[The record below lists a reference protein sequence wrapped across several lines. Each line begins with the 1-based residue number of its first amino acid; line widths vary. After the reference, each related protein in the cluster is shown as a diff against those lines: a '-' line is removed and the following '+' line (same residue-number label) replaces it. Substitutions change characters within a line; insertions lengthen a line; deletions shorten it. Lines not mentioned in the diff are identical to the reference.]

1 MSENKRKEQLKQ
13 LIISLCSVS
22 SVSGFEKRASE
33 KVKELCSEGFDE
45 FYSDSVGNCTLV
57 KRCGRENAPRVLVD
71 AHLDEVGMIVSCI
84 CDGGFLRV
92 TNMGGI
98 DVSIL
103 QAADVMIYGN
113 EILRGVIGSTPPHL
127 KKSDDLPKPNEL
139 LVDVGLPKEKLEELV
154 PLGTPVGFAPVYTEL
169 LGEKLCGKAFDD
181 KACGACAVFAVANT
195 PRENLAADVY
205 VTLSAMEETSRLGG
219 VSASTFAI
227 DPDYAMTI
235 DVGFARTPGTKDL
248 ETSKMGEGI
257 SITASASTH
266 RVLTQ
271 LCDKLC
277 DKHEIPYTVLA
288 SPMGTGTNAT
298 SVNLVGLG
306 IPVVDVGLPLA
317 SMHTYVEVISLTDA
331 LTLCDLVSKFICDKD
346 IAAKMTQREEIEL

>member
-1 MSENKRKEQLKQ
+1 MKLKE
-13 LIISLCSVS
+13 LIISLSSLMSVTGNERYS
-22 SVSGFEKRASE
+22 ADKLKSLVGD
-33 KVKELCSEGFDE
+33 LFDDCYTDKIGSHV
-45 FYSDSVGNCTLV
+45 FI
-57 KRCGRENAPRVLVD
+57 KRCGRENAPKIMID
-71 AHLDEVGMIVSCI
+71 CHFDEIGLIVYDI
-84 CDGGFLRV
+84 HEGGFLSV
-92 TNMGGI
+92 ANIGGV
-98 DVSIL
+98 DSKIL
-103 QAADVMIYGN
+103 QSAEVIIYGKR
-113 EILRGVIGSTPPHL
+113 EVYGVICSTPPHL
-127 KKSDDLPKPNEL
+127 TNPKDADKAKEIGAIRI
-139 LVDVGLPKEKLEELV
+139 DTGLTKEELEEIC
-154 PLGTPVGFAPVYTEL
+154 PIGTPIGFKPQYTEL
-169 LGEKLCGKAFDD
+169 LGGRLAGKAFDD

-205 VTLSAMEETSRLGG
+205 VTLSAMEETNRLGG

-266 RVLTQ
+266 RGLTE
-271 LCDKLC
+271 LCEKLC

-317 SMHTYVEVISLTDA
+317 SMHTYVEVISMTDA
-331 LTLCDLVSKFICDKD
+331 LTLCDLVRAFICDKD
-346 IAAKMTQREEIEL
+346 IATKMTQREEIEL